1 MTFTYFLDIIWLWF
15 SFYVFLMTEKFSE
28 WTVDTWR
35 QTWTPQVD
43 NFSKELSDFLSDEKL
58 TNKEQISNFLISN
71 SDLKDWFEDFLK
83 TANLRQKIKCKK
95 ELQNCSTEE
104 KIKSIILENI
114 PEWYKVW
121 NNEVWNREVTEIPVE
136 DKDFINIKEQ
146 ARTDIEKA
154 RIYTDKTDQEKE
166 TTDINDK
173 IIAAVKARQDLL
185 NNHPKWKEIDE
196 KTRKE
201 AEKFK
206 KKLPE
211 ETKKQLEEKG
221 YDESFINDYIL
232 LRVTLNEV
240 KGDSSFDRN
249 QVEQFEKRV
258 NELSTLDIILKNID
272 NSCNIPDTNL
282 SSFSSENISQTR
294 TELFNKDI
302 WNKSL
307 IKARDNNKNHHDYS
321 EMFPEMWEDDMFIKY
336 GQFLEWNLKN
346 YWNQYK
352 DDYLGFMNHLNDL
365 REQASKWKVLNQE
378 EKNFLSLPWIIK
390 WIKEKMDND
399 TKNMVE
405 ELCIISQIKWMYM
418 CMWEWAD
425 FDLNKANEI
434 QNEDW
439 ILTLNG
445 HIDWVD
451 FAIRQ
456 DTNNPEA
463 RLQTYQKLAR
473 DGDTFIVGWKD
484 KFVDSNFILPS
495 QNEIF
500 NSITETLKDDQSL
513 TSFDN
518 QSAYFKNLQSN
529 IMWNIE
535 KKYENTK
542 YVNHYMQNQVKWEK
556 IVKDTLGLIN
566 KTIPNIANDKT
577 LMNGINK
584 ASNKDLFDFMTI
596 LKFNIDN
603 STDYEKEKLNESI
616 KKILEITDDYKN
628 TNWEKSK
635 SSFKYYPIIENYL
648 KNDTWLKEWNDN
660 SRLRLLSDLFKYYS
674 ENSKDTRTNSDWND
688 WIDSKMIINDLHR
701 DLFEYPDN
709 DSLTS
714 KAWIDEQ
721 EKNGGADDELKLA
734 LNSLDS
740 VSESSNMA

>member
-1 MTFTYFLDIIWLWF
+1 MTIEELNNLNINEA
-15 SFYVFLMTEKFSE
+15 SK
-28 WTVDTWR
+28 
-35 QTWTPQVD
+35 QTDLVD
-43 NFSKELSDFLSDEKL
+43 NFPRTTKLLDKKLKDKEDNIQKVLQEWNLRDIFEKFLLSDTENKRRCIEGLLNCENDETKIKGVIL
-58 TNKEQISNFLISN
+58 
-71 SDLKDWFEDFLK
+71 
-83 TANLRQKIKCKK
+83 ANL
-95 ELQNCSTEE
+95 
-104 KIKSIILENI
+104 
-114 PEWYKVW
+114 PEWYAYNVST
-121 NNEVWNREVTEIPVE
+121 NEVVKTEVKKSDDYTWATNV
-136 DKDFINIKEQ
+136 DKKWEEAVQKEEEAVLNENEAKSKKEKIERARNIAK
-146 ARTDIEKA
+146 
-154 RIYTDKTDQEKE
+154 
-166 TTDINDK
+166 
-173 IIAAVKARQDLL
+173 VARQNLL

-206 KKLPE
+206 KELPE

-249 QVEQFEKRV
+249 QVEQFEKSV
-258 NELSTLDIILKNID
+258 NELSALDIILKNID

-294 TELFNKDI
+294 TELFNEDV

-307 IKARDNNKNHHDYS
+307 IEARDNNKDHHDYS

-378 EKNFLSLPWIIK
+378 EKDFLSLPWIIK

-425 FDLNKANEI
+425 FNLNKANEI
-434 QNEDW
+434 KSENW
-439 ILTLNG
+439 ILTVRG

-456 DTNNPEA
+456 DTKNPEA
-463 RLQTYQKLAR
+463 RLQTSQKLAR
-473 DGDTFIVGWKD
+473 SPDGNTFSIGWKD
-484 KFVDSNFILPS
+484 NDNFVNSNFILPS
-495 QNEIF
+495 QDEIF
-500 NSITETLKDDQSL
+500 NSITETLKDNQSL
-513 TSFDN
+513 ANFDN

-603 STDYEKEKLNESI
+603 STDYEKEKLNEII

-628 TNWEKSK
+628 TNWEKSER
-635 SSFKYYPIIENYL
+635 SFKYYPIIENYL